1 MKTYHISFFQTIAC
15 QGFKQRPRCKCVY
28 KPYSRTLRMELWN
41 AGQHR
46 RWGRGQRRIR
56 LQRCRS
62 FEAQVVLLQEFKDRF
77 SQKMGTDKAAKVF
90 SEGEQRKTNLTKVI
104 SSHGE
109 CVIREGAK
117 ANRSTNAK
125 IVEPLEFPMR
135 LRLCVQGLRRK
146 DNSTGYE

>member
-1 MKTYHISFFQTIAC
+1 M
-15 QGFKQRPRCKCVY
+15 
-28 KPYSRTLRMELWN
+28 
-41 AGQHR
+41 
-46 RWGRGQRRIR
+46 
-56 LQRCRS
+56 
-62 FEAQVVLLQEFKDRF
+62 LLQEFKDRF

-104 SSHGE
+104 SSRGE

-146 DNSTGYE
+146 DNSTGSE